1 VPYYRRPLRLIGNL
15 YLVNLYPN
23 EFFTE
28 GSLELDVEI
37 PDRDHACV
45 RYARHGHPVIEVPL
59 SSAAVLSSAITPW
72 LENMSGEQR
81 VAPAARSHRDQPEV
95 VKLTLAPSSSGVH

>member
-1 VPYYRRPLRLIGNL
+1 VPYYRRPMRLIGSL

-28 GSLELDVEI
+28 GSLE
-37 PDRDHACV
+37 
-45 RYARHGHPVIEVPL
+45 VPL
-59 SSAAVLSSAITPW
+59 SGAPVLAGAITPW

-81 VAPAARSHRDQPEV
+81 VASAARSHQDQPEV
-95 VKLTLAPSSSGVH
+95 VRLALAPLSSADR

>member
-1 VPYYRRPLRLIGNL
+1 VPYYRRPMRLIGSL

-28 GSLELDVEI
+28 GSLELEVEI

-45 RYARHGHPVIEVPL
+45 KYARHGHPVIEVPL
-59 SSAAVLSSAITPW
+59 SGAPVLAGAITPW

-81 VAPAARSHRDQPEV
+81 VASAARSHQDQPEV
-95 VKLTLAPSSSGVH
+95 VRLALAPLSSADR

>member
-1 VPYYRRPLRLIGNL
+1 VPYYRRPMRLIGSL

-45 RYARHGHPVIEVPL
+45 KYARHGHPVIEVPL
-59 SSAAVLSSAITPW
+59 SGAPVLASAITPW
-72 LENMSGEQR
+72 LGNMSGEQR
-81 VAPAARSHRDQPEV
+81 VVAARSHADQPEV
-95 VKLTLAPSSSGVH
+95 VKLTLAPSSSGVR